1 MENKDK
7 NIKIDKENAGVR
19 LDVYLNKLNPDFTR
33 SHFKNEI
40 DLGNVLVNKK
50 QVKAGYVLKEND
62 VVYVKYVEPKTLDL
76 TPEDIKL
83 DIVYEDDDLL
93 VLNKPQGMVV
103 HPAVGN
109 YNGTLVNALLYNV
122 KNLSGING
130 VIRPGIVHRLDK
142 DTSGLMVVAKND
154 KSHVELSRQI
164 QTKECKRCYLALHD
178 GTPKE
183 DNGVIQNYLTRDN
196 KNRLKYMVSQNNEGK
211 FSESHYK
218 VIAKYNGYSL
228 IEWELKTGRTHQI
241 RIHSAYINHP
251 IVGDKLYNNNPCK
264 FKIDGQLLHS
274 YKLEFTH
281 PTTKKLMKFEIE
293 LPVYFKKV
301 IKILENK

>member
-7 NIKIDKENAGVR
+7 VVVVTNEYVGQR
-19 LDVYLNKLNPDFTR
+19 LDVFVYGLNPEFTR
-33 SHFKNEI
+33 SHYKNQIEDGLI
-40 DLGNVLVNKK
+40 LVNDKK
-50 QVKAGYVLKEND
+50 VKAGYTLKLND
-62 VVYVKYVEPKTLDL
+62 QVFIKYAPPKEMDL

-83 DIVYEDDDLL
+83 DIVYEDEDLL
-93 VLNKPQGMVV
+93 VINKPQGLVV

-109 YNGTLVNALLYNV
+109 YSGTLVNALLYNV

-154 KSHVELSRQI
+154 FAHVNLSKQI
-164 QTKECKRCYLALHD
+164 QTKECKRHYIALHD

-183 DNGVIQNYLTRDN
+183 TEGVITNYLTRDT
-196 KNRLKYMVSQNNEGK
+196 KNRLKYMVSKVDEGK

-218 VIAKYNGYSL
+218 VINKFNGYSL

-241 RIHSAYINHP
+241 RVHSAHIKHP
-251 IVGDKLYNNNPCK
+251 IVGDTLYNSNPCK
-264 FKIDGQLLHS
+264 FKLNGQLLHS
-274 YKLEFTH
+274 YKLQFIH
-281 PTTKKLMKFEIE
+281 PKTNKLLSFEIG
-293 LPVYFKKV
+293 LPKYFNDVLNSLKD
-301 IKILENK
+301 

>member
-7 NIKIDKENAGVR
+7 NLVVTNEYAGLR
-19 LDVYLNKLNPDFTR
+19 LDVFLTKMNPELTR
-33 SHFKNEI
+33 SHFKGEI
-40 DLGNVLVNKK
+40 ENGNVLVNNKN
-50 QVKAGYVLKEND
+50 VKSGFVLKEND
-62 VVYVKYVEPKTLDL
+62 NVFIKYSPPKTMDL
-76 TPEDIKL
+76 TPENIKL

-93 VLNKPQGMVV
+93 VINKPQGMVV

-154 KSHVELSRQI
+154 KAHVELSRQI
-164 QTKECKRCYLALHD
+164 QTKECKRFYLALHD

-183 DNGVIQNYLTRDN
+183 MTGVISNYLTRDN
-196 KNRLKYMVSQNNEGK
+196 KNRLKYMVSTNNEGK
-211 FSESHYK
+211 YSESHYK
-218 VIAKYNGYSL
+218 VLTKYVGYSL

-241 RIHSAYINHP
+241 RVHSAYINHP
-251 IVGDKLYNNNPCK
+251 IVGDKLYNSNPCK
-264 FKIDGQLLHS
+264 FKLSGQLLHS

-281 PTTKKLMKFEIE
+281 PTTKQLMKFEID
-293 LPVYFKKV
+293 LPIYFKNV
-301 IKILENK
+301 LNGLN

>member
-7 NIKIDKENAGVR
+7 VVIVTNEYAGQR
-19 LDVYLNKLNPDFTR
+19 LDVFVYGLNPEFTR
-33 SHFKNEI
+33 SHYKNQIEDGLI
-40 DLGNVLVNKK
+40 LVNDKK
-50 QVKAGYVLKEND
+50 VKAGYTLKLNDQVFIKYAPLKEM
-62 VVYVKYVEPKTLDL
+62 DL

-83 DIVYEDDDLL
+83 DIIYEDEDLL
-93 VLNKPQGMVV
+93 VINKPQGLVV

-109 YNGTLVNALLYNV
+109 YSGTLVNALLYNV

-154 KSHVELSRQI
+154 FAHVNLSKQI
-164 QTKECKRCYLALHD
+164 QTKECKRHYIALHD

-183 DNGVIQNYLTRDN
+183 MEGVITNYLTRDA
-196 KNRLKYMVSQNNEGK
+196 KNRLKYMVSKVDEGK

-218 VIAKYNGYSL
+218 VITKFNGYSL

-241 RIHSAYINHP
+241 RVHSAHIKHP
-251 IVGDKLYNNNPCK
+251 IVGDALYNSNPCK
-264 FKIDGQLLHS
+264 FKLNGQLLHS
-274 YKLEFTH
+274 YKLQFTH
-281 PTTKKLMKFEIE
+281 PKTNKLLSFEIE
-293 LPVYFKKV
+293 LPKYFNDVLNTLKD
-301 IKILENK
+301 